1 MSVPPPSSKG
11 PNEQQIILN
20 KGPPHWPRVPH
31 HNSHTREGVGARTG
45 EGGPYTAR
53 RLTELP
59 SELTTELLPTVL
71 AMLPPCDFFLR
82 RRRRAGGS
90 GGVRSS

>member
-1 MSVPPPSSKG
+1 MCR
-11 PNEQQIILN
+11 II
-20 KGPPHWPRVPH
+20 
-31 HNSHTREGVGARTG
+31 TRTHEGVGARTG
-45 EGGPYTAR
+45 EGGPYTATYTAS

>member
-1 MSVPPPSSKG
+1 MCRTITRTRGGRSSD
-11 PNEQQIILN
+11 
-20 KGPPHWPRVPH
+20 
-31 HNSHTREGVGARTG
+31 
-45 EGGPYTAR
+45 EGGRALHGYTVS

>member
-1 MSVPPPSSKG
+1 MD
-11 PNEQQIILN
+11 
-20 KGPPHWPRVPH
+20 
-31 HNSHTREGVGARTG
+31 AG
-45 EGGPYTAR
+45 EGRPYTAR
-53 RLTELP
+53 RLTELS
-59 SELTTELLPTVL
+59 SELTTDELPTVL

>member
-1 MSVPPPSSKG
+1 MCRIITRTHVRGSELG
-11 PNEQQIILN
+11 P
-20 KGPPHWPRVPH
+20 W
-31 HNSHTREGVGARTG
+31 
-45 EGGPYTAR
+45 GGRALHGYTAS